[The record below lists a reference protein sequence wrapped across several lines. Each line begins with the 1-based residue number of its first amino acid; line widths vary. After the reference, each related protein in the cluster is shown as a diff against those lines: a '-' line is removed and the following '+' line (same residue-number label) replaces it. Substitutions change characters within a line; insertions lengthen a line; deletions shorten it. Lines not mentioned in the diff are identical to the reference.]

1 MESSPRLHWLDPDD
15 PPDRFPD
22 PADALDDPDGL
33 LAVGG
38 DLSVDR
44 LLAAYRRGIFPWYHD
59 DQPILWWSPNP
70 RAVLFP
76 TELRVSRS
84 LRRTLRR
91 NTFAVSIDANFGD
104 VIRACAADRD
114 EPGTWITG
122 DMERAYTELHAC
134 GHAHSVEARQN
145 GELVGG
151 LYGVNIGKVFFGESM
166 FTRATDA
173 SKAALACLVGV
184 CRELG
189 VELIDCQQAT
199 AHLASLGA
207 RQISRDEFCDLLH
220 KLTGF
225 PSPQAWPRPA
235 TATANLAPTRDGGP
249 GGA

>member
-1 MESSPRLHWLDPDD
+1 MESSPRLQWLDPDD

-22 PADALDDPDGL
+22 PAQALDDPDGL

-59 DQPILWWSPNP
+59 DQPILWWSPDP

-76 TELRVSRS
+76 AELRISRS

-91 NTFAVSIDANFGD
+91 NTFAVSVDANFGD
-104 VIRACAADRD
+104 VIRACAVDRD

-122 DMERAYTELHAC
+122 DMERAYTELHDR

-207 RQISRDEFCDLLH
+207 RQISRGEFCDLLH

-225 PSPQAWPRPA
+225 PSPTAWARPA
-235 TATANLAPTRDGGP
+235 NGTANLAPTRDGGP